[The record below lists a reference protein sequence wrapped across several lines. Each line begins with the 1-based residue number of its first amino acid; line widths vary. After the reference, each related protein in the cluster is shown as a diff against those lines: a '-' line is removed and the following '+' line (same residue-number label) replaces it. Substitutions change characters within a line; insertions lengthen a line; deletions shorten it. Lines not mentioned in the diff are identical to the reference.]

1 MSVEAIYDMT
11 KMYPYDLTG
20 ILISEVTLC
29 GVIDNYPIRR
39 RAVPYESI
47 ELYANN
53 NRTFRVYVKTPD
65 LNVVNVAG
73 ATGVFTMKVTKDS
86 DSPILRKSTAN
97 PSEGEIG
104 SPDAGELLF
113 YIVPADTVNMSI
125 RQYVFDVRVTL
136 ASGKTY
142 AVLEGV
148 VNLQQ
153 SVG

>member
-1 MSVEAIYDMT
+1 M
-11 KMYPYDLTG
+11 
-20 ILISEVTLC
+20 
-29 GVIDNYPIRR
+29 
-39 RAVPYESI
+39 PYESI